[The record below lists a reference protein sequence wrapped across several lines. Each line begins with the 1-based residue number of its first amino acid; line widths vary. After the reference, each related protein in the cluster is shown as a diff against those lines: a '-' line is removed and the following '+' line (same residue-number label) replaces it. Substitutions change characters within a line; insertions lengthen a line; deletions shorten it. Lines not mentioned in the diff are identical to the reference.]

1 MFLKYLIPFL
11 LSFFL
16 SVIFTPLAVY
26 FLKRFKGRG
35 RDSSRHIHKKEIPRI
50 GGVVMVIVFIFM
62 VFANKDLYITSEI
75 YGIMIA
81 SVFLM
86 IVGLWDDVRE
96 IYWKIQLF
104 FQVAFSILIFIFG
117 IRIYFITNP
126 VTGGIINLDT
136 GLGVLVSIIL
146 VIFWML
152 LIVNSI
158 NWLDGIDGLSGG
170 VTFISVMTIFF
181 LSLKNEVNQPPV
193 AILASIIAGS
203 VLGFLILNFY
213 PARAMAGTSGSFFMG
228 FALAVLAI
236 IAGTKI
242 ATALLVLAVPIID
255 FLWVIG
261 ERIKNNKS
269 IFRADKRHLHYKLLQ
284 LGWSEKKISL
294 CYWSVT
300 ALISLVALNTR
311 AIGKGITLIVAV
323 AIMLVVLIIIK
334 RKTSGNNNFNLAG
347 KQ

>member
-1 MFLKYLIPFL
+1 MFLKYLTPFI

-16 SVIFTPLAVY
+16 SVIFTPPAIYLSR
-26 FLKRFKGRG
+26 KIKWKG
-35 RDSSRHIHKKEIPRI
+35 RDSSRHIHKKEITRI
-50 GGVVMVIVFIFM
+50 GGVVMVMVFICA
-62 VFANKDLYITSEI
+62 VFLNRDLYITSEI

-86 IVGLWDDVRE
+86 LVGLWDDLRE
-96 IYWKIQLF
+96 MYWKIQLF
-104 FQVAFSILIFIFG
+104 FQVAVSILIFIFG

-126 VTGGIINLDT
+126 ATGGIINLDT

-146 VIFWML
+146 VIFWTL
-152 LIVNSI
+152 LIINSM

-170 VTFISVMTIFF
+170 VTFISAMTILF
-181 LSLKNEVNQPPV
+181 LSLKSEVNQPPI
-193 AILASIIAGS
+193 AILASIIAGL
-203 VLGFLILNFY
+203 VLGFLIFNFY

-242 ATALLVLAVPIID
+242 ATALLILAVPIID

-284 LGWSEKKISL
+284 LGWSERKISF
-294 CYWSVT
+294 CYWFVT
-300 ALISLVALNTR
+300 ILISIVALNTR
-311 AIGKGITLIVAV
+311 SIGKGITLAIAV
-323 AIMLVVLIIIK
+323 AIMLAVLIAIN
-334 RKTSGNNNFNLAG
+334 RKVNGNDNFDLTN
-347 KQ
+347 K